1 MTRVTSTITIPNV
14 LIQELDRRKLDANES
29 YADVITRLIITD
41 EDPEPLSKEE
51 ITGIKEGL
59 EDLKAGRV
67 ISAEELYSELG
78 I

>member
-1 MTRVTSTITIPNV
+1 MSTSTITIPND
-14 LIQELDRRKLDANES
+14 LIQELNRRKLDANES

-51 ITGIKEGL
+51 IAGIKEGL

-67 ISAEELYSELG
+67 ISAEKLYSELG